1 LSARPGI
8 GGIFDHQVARIRR
21 IVEEEFSG
29 CSAAFDQGAWPMVR
43 IRIQDAN
50 GEVVSKT
57 HAPFSIAE
65 LQGFSEARLRSA
77 IRNLCDS
84 PR

>member
-8 GGIFDHQVARIRR
+8 GGIFDLQVARIKR

-29 CSAAFDQGAWPMVR
+29 CSAAFDKGAWPMVR
-43 IRIQDAN
+43 IRIHDAN

-57 HAPFSIAE
+57 HSPYSIAE
-65 LQGFSEARLRSA
+65 LQGFSEDRLRTA
-77 IRNLCDS
+77 IRRLCAS
-84 PR
+84 SR